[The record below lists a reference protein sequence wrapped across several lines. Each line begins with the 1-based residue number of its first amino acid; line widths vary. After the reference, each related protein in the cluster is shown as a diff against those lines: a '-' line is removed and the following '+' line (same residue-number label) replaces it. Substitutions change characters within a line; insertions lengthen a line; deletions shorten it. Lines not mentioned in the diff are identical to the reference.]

1 MPFATLPLWLA
12 FCQVAWRIPHLP
24 VWRGDR
30 FLSASS
36 ITRTDLEAAATVI
49 RLQVEIQ
56 PSIGLILGSGLG
68 TLVDNIENAVR
79 INGVDVPGWPRSTV
93 EGHKGQ
99 IVIGRLEGQ
108 PICALQGRSHFYE
121 GYTIQQATF
130 PVRVMQ
136 ALGVKTLIVT
146 NAAGGLNPGFA
157 AGDLMLIED
166 HINLLGM
173 AGLNPL
179 IGPNDPT
186 LGTRFPGMVRAY
198 DYELR
203 AAAKRVA
210 AAENIQLREGVYVC
224 VSGPSFETP
233 AEIRMLR
240 TWGGDAVGM
249 STAPEVVVARHAG
262 MRVLGFS
269 GISNVCIDSN
279 ETSLQTTHAEVLD
292 VGERLIVPALT
303 RLLRGTL
310 RGLDK

>member
-1 MPFATLPLWLA
+1 MSIAP
-12 FCQVAWRIPHLP
+12 
-24 VWRGDR
+24 
-30 FLSASS
+30 

-49 RLQVEIQ
+49 RLQVSVK
-56 PSIGLILGSGLG
+56 PTIGLILGSGLG
-68 TLVDNIENAVR
+68 ALVESVENAVR

-99 IVIGRLEGQ
+99 IVIGYLEGQ
-108 PICALQGRSHFYE
+108 PVCVLQGRSHFYE
-121 GYTIQQATF
+121 GHSIQQATF

-136 ALGVKTLIVT
+136 ALGVQTLIVT
-146 NAAGGLNPGFA
+146 NAAGGLNPSFA

-173 AGLNPL
+173 AGINPL
-179 IGPNDPT
+179 IGPNDPM
-186 LGTRFPGMVRAY
+186 LGPRFPGMVGAY
-198 DYELR
+198 DREWR
-203 AAAKRVA
+203 KVAKRVA
-210 AAENIQLREGVYVC
+210 AAEGIQLRDGVYVC
-224 VSGPSFETP
+224 LSGPSFETP

-249 STAPEVVVARHAG
+249 STAPEVVVARHAN

-279 ETSLQTTHAEVLD
+279 ETTLQTTHAEVLD

-303 RLLRGTL
+303 RLLHGIL
-310 RGLDK
+310 RTLDK